1 MGQPTG
7 STSPATDAISLTVQ
21 AANDNLIQTVTEQ
34 ISFGT
39 FNPNDYQVLQRLV
52 EGLGDPRGLV
62 RLEFAEA
69 LGDIGELATPFL
81 VTALR
86 HHDNVVVRRAAA
98 KTLTIIADPEA
109 VPPLLEA
116 FLNDEDIVVR
126 GSSAGALA
134 HTGEA
139 AAPFLLDILA
149 SPDHPQ
155 EIKGHAAWALAFM
168 GTEAETHLY
177 RALNSDSLDVRC
189 AVISALG
196 HVAQEKSDERS
207 CQLLVSA
214 LTDPEALIL
223 AEAAA
228 ALAQINY
235 PSSVPHLILA
245 LRDQDLDVRKA
256 AISSLGKIGDPRA
269 MDALQASLD
278 DELDVI
284 RTLAKLAINQIERQA
299 NEDDW

>member
-1 MGQPTG
+1 M
-7 STSPATDAISLTVQ
+7 
-21 AANDNLIQTVTEQ
+21 
-34 ISFGT
+34 
-39 FNPNDYQVLQRLV
+39 
-52 EGLGDPRGLV
+52 
-62 RLEFAEA
+62 
-69 LGDIGELATPFL
+69 
-81 VTALR
+81 
-86 HHDNVVVRRAAA
+86 
-98 KTLTIIADPEA
+98 
-109 VPPLLEA
+109 
-116 FLNDEDIVVR
+116 VR

-214 LTDPEALIL
+214 LTDPEALIR